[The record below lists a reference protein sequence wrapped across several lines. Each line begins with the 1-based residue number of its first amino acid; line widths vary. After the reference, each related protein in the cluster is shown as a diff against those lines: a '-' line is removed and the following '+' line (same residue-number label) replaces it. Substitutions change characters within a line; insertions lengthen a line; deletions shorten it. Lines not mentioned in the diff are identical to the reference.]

1 MFGFKILFE
10 SIWINFVPLC
20 FVNNKVILSY
30 FADHTSSPATT
41 VLSALCCSCVHGSV
55 VEGSWVTS
63 AGWCA
68 WRASYFVDGCI
79 VVATECGR
87 YSLSC
92 TQKLWSKWAVLGLHD
107 MLESQLRVPPL
118 YMCLFSFRKLYCDLF
133 LFRNANSWQNSTRC
147 RGGVKVLW
155 CHSHLVWL
163 GFVGSIREL
172 FCDLFMIF
180 GIM

>member
-1 MFGFKILFE
+1 MFGFKILFG
-10 SIWINFVPLC
+10 SIWINFVSLF

-30 FADHTSSPATT
+30 FADHTSSATT

-68 WRASYFVDGCI
+68 WRASYFVDDCI

-92 TQKLWSKWAVLGLHD
+92 MQKLWSKWAVLGLHD
-107 MLESQLRVPPL
+107 MLESQLRVPSL

-133 LFRNANSWQNSTRC
+133 LFRNGNSWQNSTRC
-147 RGGVKVLW
+147 RGGVKVL
-155 CHSHLVWL
+155 
-163 GFVGSIREL
+163 
-172 FCDLFMIF
+172 
-180 GIM
+180 